1 MSYLLYGAYGYT
13 GRLIAHRAVEQG
25 HRPILSG
32 RSPDALRPMAK
43 ELGLSHRTVELT
55 EAARLREVLEEVDAV
70 LHCAGP
76 FADTAAPM
84 VAACLDTGTHY
95 LDITGELEVFS
106 ALARR
111 SREAREAGIV
121 LLPGVGFDVV
131 PTDCMAAALHER
143 MPSATTLEVAFMS
156 TGGWS
161 AGTLKTAVG
170 QLGEGGLVR
179 REGRL
184 VSVPPGWTTRTVDFG
199 DHPRTVTS
207 IPWGDL
213 VTAAHSTGIPN
224 ITTYTYL
231 PRLGRRLLRA
241 SRHVQPLLGTAPVQ
255 ALLRR
260 LVRWLDP
267 GPSPDARRQG
277 HSVVWAS
284 VRNSEGR
291 RHSVG
296 LRGPE
301 AYTLTARTAVAAVER
316 VLGDGAAPG
325 YQTPATA
332 FGSSFIL
339 GVEGVKQSQE
349 DARNAQTT

>member
-13 GRLIAHRAVEQG
+13 GRLIAHRAIEQG

-32 RSPDALRPMAK
+32 RSQEALRPMSG
-43 ELGLSHRTVELT
+43 ELGLSHRPVDLT
-55 EAARLREVLEEVDAV
+55 EAARLREVLRDVDAV

-76 FADTAAPM
+76 FATTAAPM

-111 SREAREAGIV
+111 DREAKEAGVV

-143 MPSATTLEVAFMS
+143 LPSAQTLEVAFMS

-161 AGTLKTAVG
+161 AGTLKTAIG
-170 QLGEGGLVR
+170 QLGDGGLVR
-179 REGRL
+179 RDGRL
-184 VSVPPGWTTRTVDFG
+184 VSVPPGWTSRTVDFG
-199 DHPRTVTS
+199 DHPRTVIS

-255 ALLRR
+255 AFLRR
-260 LVRWLDP
+260 LVRWIDP
-267 GPSPDARRQG
+267 GPSTDARRQG

-284 VRNSEGR
+284 VRTSDGR
-291 RHSVG
+291 RHSVR

-301 AYTLTARTAVAAVER
+301 AYTLTARTAVAAVEQ
-316 VLGDGAAPG
+316 VMADETAPG

-332 FGSSFIL
+332 FGSSFVLDIE
-339 GVEGVKQSQE
+339 GVEQ
-349 DARNAQTT
+349 